1 VLGPLYW
8 AISWIL
14 LRWHDLWSAAGLGA
28 EALRTNWD
36 WVLAIVFLVI
46 TIRVVLFPIYVK
58 QIKSQRAMQQ
68 LAPRMKELQEKYKGD
83 KESLQ
88 RETMKL
94 YREEGANPL
103 MGCLPILIQAPVM
116 WSLFH
121 VLRYLSRTNRSD
133 ATKTLY
139 GWAIDKYDAAANA
152 KLFGAPI
159 AASFKSSA
167 SQLSDLHANGTT
179 VKIVAGVLVVT
190 MIVTTY
196 LTSRQMIRKTGP
208 ADDPTQRM
216 MQKLM
221 LYGIPAT
228 LLFSGFTFPIGVV
241 LYWTVTNL
249 FSLVQQF
256 WVLHKYPPPP
266 ISKGQ
271 ATAKT
276 TARTPSTGRTAASR
290 TTGRTGVR
298 TRAAGGAKTAAQ
310 TTEPSVA
317 GKALAP
323 KPGAKPVNPKRTA
336 VKKATPAAK
345 QGGDKSAGA
354 ANGAAKQS
362 AAAKKQGAADA
373 AKRTSG

>member
-1 VLGPLYW
+1 MLGPLYW

-46 TIRVVLFPIYVK
+46 TIRAILFPIYVK

-121 VLRYLSRTNRSD
+121 VLRFLSRTNRTD

-139 GWAIDKYDAAANA
+139 GWAVDKFDAAANA

-159 AASFKSSA
+159 AASFRSSA

-196 LTSRQMIRKTGP
+196 MTSRQMIRKTGV

-241 LYWTVTNL
+241 LYWTITNL
-249 FSLVQQF
+249 FSLGQQF

-266 ISKGQ
+266 MNKGQ
-271 ATAKT
+271 AAAKT
-276 TARTPSTGRTAASR
+276 TAARTPSTGRTAASR
-290 TTGRTGVR
+290 TAGRTGAR
-298 TRAAGGAKTAAQ
+298 TRTAGGAKTTAQ
-310 TTEPSVA
+310 TTEPSA
-317 GKALAP
+317 TNGKALAP
-323 KPGAKPVNPKRTA
+323 KDYLNAQLEADG
-336 VKKATPAAK
+336 VKWRVREVEGTV
-345 QGGDKSAGA
+345 
-354 ANGAAKQS
+354 
-362 AAAKKQGAADA
+362 ADLFEV
-373 AKRTSG
+373 T